1 MTGISHQF
9 PFAVAIVLLYII
21 LGHWL
26 ERYRKRGRGGHCC
39 AHESG
44 PAVILGAI
52 VGGILKAGW
61 GETAPFSADVFFFFV
76 LPPVIFAQGYT
87 LHGSTFFANFHY
99 IFAFGIVGTLMQ
111 FVLLTAFI
119 SALSGSIS
127 ELGGTTIHL
136 ETVECLLLAAVLS
149 PSDEVAVLSLIKP
162 DDYPKLGAILFG
174 EGVLNDALS
183 IVLFR
188 AVFNLSLEGDGGA
201 SELNDGPGA
210 VTRRLTS
217 EALWLLVVAVV
228 LGLAVGLLVSRLFK
242 VTPSLR
248 AHPTRQC
255 ALVLLGGYLAY
266 GASEALEMSG
276 ITALFFASISM
287 ARYAWHSLSG
297 TAQVATVVQFES
309 MATMAEAFAFT
320 YARSLA
326 TTSTFSSSTLLT
338 HSSSTCLQT
347 RYLGLSV
354 FALTASKVSLGFTLA
369 MLLAVLVTRALAISA
384 IVMVGR
390 LLSPGSWRHGDY
402 SIGWPEAS
410 VVSTGGMVR
419 GAIAWA
425 QVLQIQTK
433 NREVLVTTTMFI
445 VLVTTI
451 AGGGGIPLLL
461 QKLHARGHLEGGGG
475 AGGDGGDAHGARP
488 MSPTGAGSSEG
499 GGGLL
504 HQRITRWFVDFDK
517 RRMQP
522 VFGGAAKAAAGREM
536 QSKAG
541 GNDLGTALLSSAQ
554 QQTPSAVDQQP
565 GAVPEASL
573 DASTMYGRGFAAYAA
588 AAAAN
593 KQSVEESGLDYAE
606 MMNEI

>member
-1 MTGISHQF
+1 MGPGPPQTMTGISHQF
-9 PFAVAIVLLYII
+9 PFAVAMVLLYII

-111 FVLLTAFI
+111 FVLLTALI

-127 ELGGTTIHL
+127 DLSDGTTIHL

-217 EALWLLVVAVV
+217 EALVLLVVAVV

-266 GASEALEMSG
+266 GASEAFEMSG

-320 YARSLA
+320 Y
-326 TTSTFSSSTLLT
+326 
-338 HSSSTCLQT
+338 
-347 RYLGLSV
+347 LGLSV

-369 MLLAVLVTRALAISA
+369 MLLAVLASRALAISV

-475 AGGDGGDAHGARP
+475 GGGGAAHGARP
-488 MSPTGAGSSEG
+488 TSPTGAGSSEG

-522 VFGGAAKAAAGREM
+522 VFGGPAKAAAGREM

-573 DASTMYGRGFAAYAA
+573 DASTRYGRGFAAYAA

>member
-9 PFAVAIVLLYII
+9 PFAVAMVLLYII

-111 FVLLTAFI
+111 FVLLTALI

-127 ELGGTTIHL
+127 DLSDGTTIHL

-217 EALWLLVVAVV
+217 EALVLLVVAVV

-266 GASEALEMSG
+266 GASEAFEMSG

-320 YARSLA
+320 Y
-326 TTSTFSSSTLLT
+326 
-338 HSSSTCLQT
+338 
-347 RYLGLSV
+347 LGLSV
-354 FALTASKVSLGFTLA
+354 FALTASTVSLGFTLA
-369 MLLAVLVTRALAISA
+369 MLLAVLASRALAISV

-475 AGGDGGDAHGARP
+475 GGGGAAHGARP
-488 MSPTGAGSSEG
+488 TSPTGAGSSEG

-522 VFGGAAKAAAGREM
+522 VFGGPAKAAAGREM

-573 DASTMYGRGFAAYAA
+573 DASTRYGRGFAAYAA